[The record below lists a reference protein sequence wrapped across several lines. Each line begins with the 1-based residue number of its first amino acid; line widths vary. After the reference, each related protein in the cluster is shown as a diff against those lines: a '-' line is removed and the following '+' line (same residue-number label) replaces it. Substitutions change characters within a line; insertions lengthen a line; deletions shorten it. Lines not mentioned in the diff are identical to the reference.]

1 MPQYPPG
8 APTISGDVLSINRFL
23 KDTPWVARALRS
35 VADEQFVADKILTGQ
50 FWTESG
56 SIGYEQNESIYAD
69 SAPKAVPPGG
79 EYPITSISTGP
90 ASTANT
96 VKWGNDTLL
105 TDERISRERYNA
117 VQRAFRK
124 LMNSHIQTI
133 DTVGLSAAVS
143 AVTQNTDAIETWTGG
158 GANAP
163 KILRDLMRAVTNIMK
178 LKQGYMPDAVFV
190 EPDVFANVVSDDE
203 LMKLLPREFPGA
215 QSMPVTQGLNGTLMK
230 QIGGFTWIT
239 SPNAPAT
246 GKAMVVDTKVFGGF
260 TDERLASPDYVQTEN
275 GLQVQSIRDKD
286 VDGWRIRARRITVP
300 IVLEPNAAW
309 LINGVN
315 DPS

>member
-1 MPQYPPG
+1 MPQFPPG
-8 APTISGDVLSINRFL
+8 APSISGDVLSINRFL

-56 SIGYEQNESIYAD
+56 SIGYEQNESIYAGD
-69 SAPKAVPPGG
+69 APKAVPPGG
-79 EYPITSISTGP
+79 EYPVTNISTGP

-143 AVTQNTDAIETWTGG
+143 AVTQNTNAIASWKTGG
-158 GANAP
+158 GTS
-163 KILRDLMRAVTNIMK
+163 KILRDLMRTATSIIN
-178 LKQGYMPDAVFV
+178 LKQGYMPNAVFV
-190 EPDVFANVVSDDE
+190 EPAVFANVVSDDD
-203 LMKLLPREFPGA
+203 LMKLLPREYPGVE
-215 QSMPVTQGLNGTLMK
+215 STPVRQGLNSMLMR
-230 QIGGFTWIT
+230 QIGGFTFIT
-239 SPNAPAT
+239 SPNAPVT
-246 GKAMVVDTKVFGGF
+246 GKALMLDTTVFGGF

-286 VDGWRIRARRITVP
+286 TDGWRLRARRITVP
-300 IVLEPNAAW
+300 IVLEPAAAW
-309 LINGVN
+309 LINGV
-315 DPS
+315 DA

>member
-8 APTISGDVLSINRFL
+8 APTISGDVLAINRFL
-23 KDTPWVARALRS
+23 KDMPWVARALRS

-56 SIGYEQNESIYAD
+56 SIGYEQNQSIYAD
-69 SAPKAVPPGG
+69 GAPKAVPPGG

-117 VQRAFRK
+117 LQRAFRK

-133 DTVGLSAAVS
+133 DTVGLSATMS
-143 AVTQNTDAIETWTGG
+143 GVTQNTNAIASWKTGG
-158 GANAP
+158 GTS
-163 KILRDLMRAVTNIMK
+163 KILRDVMRAATSMIN
-178 LKQGYMPDAVFV
+178 LKQGYMPNAIFV
-190 EPDVFANVVSDDE
+190 EPQVFANIVSDDD
-203 LMKLLPREFPGA
+203 LMKLLPKEYPGVE
-215 QSMPVTQGLNGTLMK
+215 STPVRQGLNSMFMR
-230 QIGGFTWIT
+230 QIGGFTWLT

-246 GKAMVVDTKVFGGF
+246 GKALMLDTTVFGGF

-286 VDGWRIRARRITVP
+286 TDGWRLRARRITVP
-300 IVLEPNAAW
+300 IVLEPGAGW
-309 LINGVN
+309 LINGV
-315 DPS
+315 DA

>member
-8 APTISGDVLSINRFL
+8 APSISGDVLSINRFL

-69 SAPKAVPPGG
+69 DAPKAVPPGG
-79 EYPITSISTGP
+79 EYPITNIATGP

-133 DTVGLSAAVS
+133 DTVGISAAVS
-143 AVTQNTDAIETWTGG
+143 AVTQNTDAIASWKTGG
-158 GANAP
+158 GTS
-163 KILRDLMRAVTNIMK
+163 KILRDLMRTATSIIN
-178 LKQGYMPDAVFV
+178 LKQGYMPNAVFI
-190 EPDVFANVVSDDE
+190 EPAVFANVVSDDD
-203 LMKLLPREFPGA
+203 LMKLLPREYPGVE
-215 QSMPVTQGLNGTLMK
+215 STPVRQGLNSMLMR
-230 QIGGFTWIT
+230 QIGGFTFIT
-239 SPNAPAT
+239 SPNAPST
-246 GKAMVVDTKVFGGF
+246 GKAMMVDTNVFGGF
-260 TDERLASPDYVQTEN
+260 TDERLTSPDYVQTEN

-286 VDGWRIRARRITVP
+286 TDGWRLRARRITVP
-300 IVLEPNAAW
+300 IVLEPGAAW

-315 DPS
+315 A